1 MSSARKA
8 NYAPKRERDT
18 FEELSGKLT
27 ADLRT
32 HVRFMADYP
41 VLSDDWNQMA
51 EQIGRIGDITEMER
65 SLPKQQDATLWEC
78 EEIALRYLLED
89 GKLNLCL
96 RNLVDYNEY
105 LKRML
110 ERGPVK
116 ESTMETMHK
125 FERGMGLTLKNA
137 WLHAEAVQTTDIP
150 LLIEYIHNIF
160 SYCIENPDYL
170 AGKKLDNCQEVTVI
184 HFLLGLCKQLD
195 AIDESRIMP
204 LIVEKRIFSLLAI
217 HLSANFHLLSS
228 TDVAVGVETLALLC
242 STEDFQSHPDHY
254 VDSFETE
261 AALLALKD
269 EYLDDAI
276 EDLDMRKRLRP
287 LLDVVRKLRP
297 QRHLSIEAMGA
308 PAPTVYT
315 VLLTAMCLALLLFL
329 LTRLLASLRNKNKL
343 LSWSTCFYL
352 LGLLWTVVRSTYW
365 IMLQTREQITY
376 LELYL
381 LYWMPTPIQFAN
393 FSLLVLFYIQVLTG
407 KKWRSKWRSI
417 CLPLY
422 LLLTVSMATFTA
434 VWAFNS
440 SNDISHAYAYG
451 DEYDQEFY
459 KVSDVSV
466 QLEYSAVSFFLL
478 SGLFGFF
485 GWKMA
490 NVESWKRQRMLIS
503 KPRSLAI
510 INALLFLI
518 FFTRATRD
526 LATSQNW
533 FLSIWNQ
540 LDMNGRVT
548 TFAYF
553 VFFCFWEFLPTVLLL
568 LLITTKAG
576 GVGAPRHGKGAHGHK
591 LPDFGIFHI
600 INSGAGSGDGRS
612 GESKLLASPMN
623 SSYGTAS
630 SATAADN
637 ALLDA
642 RPRWTHGGDLF
653 QDPLRYDSDDG
664 AGPSPRQ
671 QFPDSFNSDASS
683 SNEQYQQRTSI
694 ASVFAR
700 V

>member
-8 NYAPKRERDT
+8 NYVPKRDNDT

-27 ADLRT
+27 ADLRN
-32 HVRFMADYP
+32 HVRFASDYP
-41 VLSDDWNQMA
+41 VLSDEWNQMA
-51 EQIGRIGDITEMER
+51 EQIGRIGDTTEMT
-65 SLPKQQDATLWEC
+65 K
-78 EEIALRYLLED
+78 YLLED

-105 LKRML
+105 LKRMI

-116 ESTMETMHK
+116 ESTMETMQK
-125 FERGMGLTLKNA
+125 FERGMGLTLENA
-137 WLHAEAVQTTDIP
+137 WLHAEAAQTTDIP
-150 LLIEYIHNIF
+150 LLIEHIHNIF
-160 SYCIENPDYL
+160 SYCIEDPDYL
-170 AGKKLDNCQEVTVI
+170 TGKKLDNCQEVTVI

-195 AIDESRIMP
+195 TIDESSVSP
-204 LIVEKRIFSLLAI
+204 DSQ
-217 HLSANFHLLSS
+217 SA
-228 TDVAVGVETLALLC
+228 DIAVGVETLALLC

-261 AALLALKD
+261 AALLALQD
-269 EYLDDAI
+269 EYLDDAT
-276 EDLDMRKRLRP
+276 EDPD
-287 LLDVVRKLRP
+287 VRKLKP
-297 QRHLSIEAMGA
+297 QRHHHARNHGRTGA
-308 PAPTVYT
+308 DGVHGAADGHVPGAAAVPAHAAAGVAAQQEQAAVVVH
-315 VLLTAMCLALLLFL
+315 VLLSAVSALDRRALDVLDHAADA
-329 LTRLLASLRNKNKL
+329 RADH
-343 LSWSTCFYL
+343 
-352 LGLLWTVVRSTYW
+352 
-365 IMLQTREQITY
+365 
-376 LELYL
+376 
-381 LYWMPTPIQFAN
+381 FAN

-440 SNDISHAYAYG
+440 SNDISHACAYG

-518 FFTRATRD
+518 FFTRAMRD

-600 INSGAGSGDGRS
+600 INTGAGSGGGRS

-683 SNEQYQQRTSI
+683 SNEQYQQRASI